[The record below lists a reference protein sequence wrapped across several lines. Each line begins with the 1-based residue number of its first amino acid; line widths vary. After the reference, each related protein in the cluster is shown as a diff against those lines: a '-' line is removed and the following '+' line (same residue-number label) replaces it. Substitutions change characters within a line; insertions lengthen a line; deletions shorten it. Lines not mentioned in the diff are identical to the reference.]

1 MQSLPLKLEEVQVRE
16 VGVEPMNPPKTV
28 AVLSGEM
35 RENQE
40 CIQLFLELL
49 EHEDSE
55 APQSIVG
62 QE

>member
-1 MQSLPLKLEEVQVRE
+1 MRE
-16 VGVEPMNPPKTV
+16 VGVEPMNPPKAL
-28 AVLSGEM
+28 AVLTGEM

-40 CIQLFLELL
+40 CIPLFLDLL

-55 APQSIVG
+55 APQSIVE

>member
-1 MQSLPLKLEEVQVRE
+1 MRE
-16 VGVEPMNPPKTV
+16 VGVEPMNPPKTL
-28 AVLSGEM
+28 AILAGEM

-55 APQSIVG
+55 APQSIVE